1 MLKRRYRI
9 AVACAVLFTGAFLL
23 FACAGQESERS
34 PGTTPT
40 VVPGEA
46 PIPAAVSAPAQP
58 AASSLNETPPPEITR
73 ATQAQ
78 PIAVGPPDTVESRP
92 ATLEELEQEVDDLI
106 LGGVRDFPGQY
117 TGPWDIPFSGSVLIA
132 RGGDVLLTK
141 SYGMADFANEVPNTP
156 RTRFPIG
163 QMTRAFT
170 ATAIMQLHEKGLLS
184 VDDPISKHM
193 PDYPRGDEITI
204 HHLLSDT
211 SGIRSMGL
219 VAIVESSGP
228 GATPEEVVVGFR
240 DKPLRSPPGEKHHR
254 TNLGFVLLSYL
265 IERVSGQPYEEYIEE
280 SIFGPLGM
288 ANTGYKGAPGASE
301 VVALGYESTRLD
313 KASDHDWSP
322 AHGAGALYST
332 VEDLFLWDQGLYGGE
347 VLSNES
353 LELMFSPHAEW
364 YDSNYDVGYGWEIPR
379 LAMRKLVRSFFFHEG
394 FQMDLRRYYENNVV
408 VIVLSNFEDSS
419 AAWYISPRLA
429 LIVFSSFPSE

>member
-1 MLKRRYRI
+1 
-9 AVACAVLFTGAFLL
+9 
-23 FACAGQESERS
+23 
-34 PGTTPT
+34 
-40 VVPGEA
+40 
-46 PIPAAVSAPAQP
+46 
-58 AASSLNETPPPEITR
+58 
-73 ATQAQ
+73 
-78 PIAVGPPDTVESRP
+78 
-92 ATLEELEQEVDDLI
+92 
-106 LGGVRDFPGQY
+106 
-117 TGPWDIPFSGSVLIA
+117 
-132 RGGDVLLTK
+132 
-141 SYGMADFANEVPNTP
+141 MADFTNEVPNTP

-163 QMTRAFT
+163 HMTRAFT

-184 VDDPISKHM
+184 VDDPIAEHL
-193 PDYPRGDEITI
+193 PDYPRGNEITI
-204 HHLLSDT
+204 HHLLSDA
-211 SGIRSMGL
+211 SGIRDEDL
-219 VAIVESSGP
+219 DAIVESAGL
-228 GATPEEVVVGFR
+228 GATAEEVVAGFR

-364 YDSNYDVGYGWEIPR
+364 LLVLEDGKLFTFLPIGDIAHGGGGDIIYSSSYDSGYGWEITRAGP
-379 LAMRKLVRSFFFHEG
+379 RKLVRSISHHEG
-394 FQMDLRRYYENNVV
+394 FQMDMRRYYEDDVV

-419 AAWYISPRLA
+419 TAWYISPRLA
-429 LIVFSSFPSE
+429 TIVFSSFP